1 LPFDFSDFFCFAE
14 NMCLVDG
21 KQPIAVLIIA
31 KDQEL
36 VHLNRLRCHLF
47 FRLHL
52 QPCHRQCHLTSA
64 DSPHIQ
70 HEATILHELH
80 SMTPAAFRA
89 ELRASLTSFY
99 EDILKVPGAGGRPQ
113 AKIIKRWKLCRR
125 ASSSRTPIAAEGG
138 AAEGSAAA
146 EGGASA
152 DEGGAAVGNGDGG
165 GGATTPPPPTSV
177 PRSCV
182 HRDQVPCQN
191 RGPEGARAGGCLVAL
206 NIKHPCNPIPVCCCN
221 SIANLLP
228 GGAHNFI

>member
-1 LPFDFSDFFCFAE
+1 
-14 NMCLVDG
+14 MCLVDG
-21 KQPIAVLIIA
+21 KQPIAVPIIA
-31 KDQEL
+31 EDQEL

-47 FRLHL
+47 LRLHL

-152 DEGGAAVGNGDGG
+152 GEGGAAVGNGDGG

-177 PRSCV
+177 P
-182 HRDQVPCQN
+182 
-191 RGPEGARAGGCLVAL
+191 
-206 NIKHPCNPIPVCCCN
+206 
-221 SIANLLP
+221 
-228 GGAHNFI
+228 